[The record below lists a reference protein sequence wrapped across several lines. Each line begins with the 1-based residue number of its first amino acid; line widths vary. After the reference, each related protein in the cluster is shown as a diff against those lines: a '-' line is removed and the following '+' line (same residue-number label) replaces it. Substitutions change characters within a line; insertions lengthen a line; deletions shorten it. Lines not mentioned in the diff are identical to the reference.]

1 MKTQF
6 NLKNSKES
14 PKVSISSKSIANSKS
29 LKNSIKTKYHSI
41 GTQQNQNNTNIR
53 RRCNA
58 LLFNTT
64 VNSVLNNNKSIKKN
78 VKIEKKNNIR
88 PDKTLIRSGSSLSN
102 LRVKPICN
110 AKGNSTVRSSS
121 RGKINLSKAN
131 EKLINHENRGKVKN
145 SRKSIERKSTDV
157 RIKIS
162 ATKRDSKKQ
171 NVNIIRKMKTLTNLI
186 RKVII
191 KINAI
196 QSRK

>member
-1 MKTQF
+1 M
-6 NLKNSKES
+6 
-14 PKVSISSKSIANSKS
+14 
-29 LKNSIKTKYHSI
+29 
-41 GTQQNQNNTNIR
+41 
-53 RRCNA
+53 
-58 LLFNTT
+58 
-64 VNSVLNNNKSIKKN
+64 
-78 VKIEKKNNIR
+78 KIEKKNNIR

-102 LRVKPICN
+102 LRVKPLYN
-110 AKGNSTVRSSS
+110 AKENSTIRSSS

-145 SRKSIERKSTDV
+145 SSKSIERKSSDV
-157 RIKIS
+157 RIKIL